1 MDALPAVA
9 TRRPWRRVAF
19 AMLAAGWGANQFA
32 PMLLVYRD
40 QRGLSEQVVTGMFAA
55 YVGGLVPALL
65 TAAWISQHQGKR
77 PMVRISSIL
86 MLTGSV
92 LLLLGAD
99 TTGLLF
105 AGRIASGIGVGF
117 VMAPGT
123 AWIKELSAGEPLGT
137 GARRS
142 TVALTAGF
150 ALGPI
155 AAGVLAQWLPA
166 PLHLTYAVH
175 LIVQVTAAAL
185 VWNTP
190 ELDTSDHP
198 TPTAQAAARHLMQ
211 GWFWTTIVPTAPWVF
226 GAATVA
232 FAVTPA
238 LVGPVPG
245 LPRIAAAGLT
255 AGLTLGTSVIA
266 QPAVRRY
273 ARHDPNRTPPL
284 GMAVLTL
291 GMLIATG
298 AALHPHPLWLIPAAL
313 VLGTANG
320 LLLVGSI
327 TIVEHHTPPHLMAPT
342 TAVVYSLTYIGF
354 LAPFVVSIAS
364 LYIPTWAFL
373 AAGVG
378 VALLTLT
385 WLALQRKDP

>member
-1 MDALPAVA
+1 MDALHTTA
-9 TRRPWRRVAF
+9 TPRTWRRVGL

-40 QRGLSEQVVTGMFAA
+40 ERALSEQLVTGMFAA

-65 TAAWISQHQGKR
+65 AAAWVSQHKGKR
-77 PMVRISSIL
+77 PLVRISSVL
-86 MLTGSV
+86 MLVGSL

-99 TTGLLF
+99 SPGLLF
-105 AGRIASGIGVGF
+105 AGRVASGIGVGF

-123 AWIKELSAGEPLGT
+123 AWVKELSAGLPLGT

-150 ALGPI
+150 AIGPM
-155 AAGVLAQWLPA
+155 AAGVLAQWFPA
-166 PLHLTYAVH
+166 PLQATYAVH
-175 LIVQVTAAAL
+175 LIVQAIAAAI
-185 VWNTP
+185 VWNAP
-190 ELDTSDHP
+190 ELDASDQP
-198 TPTAQAAARHLMQ
+198 TPTIATAARHVMH
-211 GWFWTTIVPTAPWVF
+211 GWFWKLIVPTAPWVF

-245 LPRIAAAGLT
+245 LPRVAAAGLT
-255 AGLTLGTSVIA
+255 AGLTLGTSVLV
-266 QPAVRRY
+266 QPSVRRY
-273 ARHDPNRTPPL
+273 AQHDPGRTPPL

-291 GMLIATG
+291 GMMIAT
-298 AALHPHPLWLIPAAL
+298 AAAVFPHPLWLVPAAV
-313 VLGTANG
+313 VLGAAHG
-320 LLLVGSI
+320 LLMVGSI

-354 LAPFVVSIAS
+354 LAPYAVSTAS
-364 LYIPTWAFL
+364 LFIPAWTFL

-378 VALLTLT
+378 IAVLTT
-385 WLALQRKDP
+385 AWLWFERKDA